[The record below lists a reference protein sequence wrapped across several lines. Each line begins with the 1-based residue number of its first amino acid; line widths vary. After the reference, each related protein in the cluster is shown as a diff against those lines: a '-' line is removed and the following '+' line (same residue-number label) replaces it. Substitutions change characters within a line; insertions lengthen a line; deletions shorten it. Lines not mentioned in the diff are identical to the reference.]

1 MRARGGPGVN
11 YVVKEEEKANRYSVD
26 TGFAVTLRKQTTVV
40 LSNRNKKP
48 LPPGGGTQMLNR
60 GLI

>member
-11 YVVKEEEKANRYSVD
+11 YVVKGEEKANRYSVD

-40 LSNRNKKP
+40 PSNRNKKP
-48 LPPGGGTQMLNR
+48 PPGDTQMLNR

>member
-11 YVVKEEEKANRYSVD
+11 YVVKGEEKANRYSAD

-48 LPPGGGTQMLNR
+48 PPRGGTQMLNR